1 MKKKLFNNI
10 FVIFFFNFTNIEN
23 VNASEL
29 YTNNVNKISNNI
41 NILAIANKTSNMG
54 LVIIGMIVVIL
65 GLVGYTFLKNK

>member
-1 MKKKLFNNI
+1 MKKKLFHII
-10 FVIFFFNFTNIEN
+10 FAIVFFNFTNIEN

-29 YTNNVNKISNNI
+29 YISNVDKISSSI

-65 GLVGYTFLKNK
+65 ALVGYTFLKNK